1 MKVLIVEDNQRFRQI
16 MIHALRPH
24 VDEILECS
32 DGAEAVISYAEH
44 QPDVVFM
51 DIRMPKKDGLT
62 ATRDIIAQ
70 YPDARIIIV
79 TDYGDAELR
88 QAANEAGAIAYVLKD
103 NLLKLRE
110 FVSKPREK

>member
-1 MKVLIVEDNQRFRQI
+1 MKVLIVEDNERFRK
-16 MIHALRPH
+16 MVVHTLRPH

-32 DGAEAVISYAEH
+32 NGVEAVTSYEEYK
-44 QPDVVFM
+44 PDIVFM

-70 YPDARIIIV
+70 HPDARIVMV

-103 NLLKLRE
+103 NLLRLRE
-110 FVSKPREK
+110 FVSKPE